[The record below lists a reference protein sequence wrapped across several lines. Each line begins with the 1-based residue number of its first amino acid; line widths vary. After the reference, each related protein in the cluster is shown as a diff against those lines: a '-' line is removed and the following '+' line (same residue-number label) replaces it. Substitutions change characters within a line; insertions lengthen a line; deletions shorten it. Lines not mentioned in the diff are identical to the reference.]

1 MTGVWVC
8 KSCEQRLGLD
18 THGQAQSSAPSNWC
32 GAGRHVVR
40 DVVRWAPD
48 AMLATEGP
56 ALAGKQMELAPSVA
70 DASGQL
76 GLF

>member
-1 MTGVWVC
+1 MTGTWTC
-8 KSCEQRLGLD
+8 KSCEDRLGLD
-18 THGQAQSSAPSNWC
+18 TRGQAQSSAPSNWC

-48 AMLATEGP
+48 ARIEAPTLADEQT
-56 ALAGKQMELAPSVA
+56 ALAPAVS